1 MLKSLRNNNE
11 VFRRLNQ
18 YLAHLLVFIISFY
31 QTLLPL
37 FLVFFLVVNLI
48 AEPWNNRVRLFKE
61 RKWFILI
68 FSSYYLLHIVGMLYT
83 DSVHVPIGMKDL
95 ETKFSLLIVPLV
107 VLSSNVI
114 NGKNVYDLLKTY
126 VVGAVLAAA
135 FSLLISTFT
144 FIETDNTNVFYYK
157 LLSYFQHPGYFSM
170 YLNFAVA
177 IILVLIFHEKG
188 KLNLRYYVALTFSI
202 VFIYQ
207 LSSRMGVIILAAMLG
222 YSIMYLL
229 FPKLKL
235 KTTIIS
241 MLISLSVAIVVI
253 WLSSGYMNRFDKAV
267 NEFEQFDESSS
278 AGSRIVMW
286 KYSLELMKERP
297 LLGYGTGDVDEV
309 IQTKFEK
316 EAFVY
321 AASQHLNPHNQ
332 FIQAGVS
339 LGLIG
344 MLAFILPLILP
355 FLFFSRNKN
364 FLYPLFAFIVASG
377 CLTESMF
384 ERQSG
389 VVFFALFNA
398 LLFFT
403 TNTTNHPLISKA
415 EKSKE

>member
-1 MLKSLRNNNE
+1 
-11 VFRRLNQ
+11 
-18 YLAHLLVFIISFY
+18 
-31 QTLLPL
+31 
-37 FLVFFLVVNLI
+37 VNLI

-229 FPKLKL
+229 
-235 KTTIIS
+235 
-241 MLISLSVAIVVI
+241 
-253 WLSSGYMNRFDKAV
+253 
-267 NEFEQFDESSS
+267 
-278 AGSRIVMW
+278 
-286 KYSLELMKERP
+286 
-297 LLGYGTGDVDEV
+297 
-309 IQTKFEK
+309 
-316 EAFVY
+316 
-321 AASQHLNPHNQ
+321 
-332 FIQAGVS
+332 
-339 LGLIG
+339 
-344 MLAFILPLILP
+344 
-355 FLFFSRNKN
+355 
-364 FLYPLFAFIVASG
+364 
-377 CLTESMF
+377 
-384 ERQSG
+384 
-389 VVFFALFNA
+389 
-398 LLFFT
+398 
-403 TNTTNHPLISKA
+403 
-415 EKSKE
+415 